1 MEAHVLLSEVT
12 KSGMRYI
19 LMQRVLER
27 MCVFCG
33 HTIRPRSS
41 KDLRPWTISLGPG
54 SLPCHPN
61 PNFHVSKIMYQG
73 RFYLSWK
80 IVVQLHIKELLDPL
94 KSATCSFLS
103 FVWKEFFFK
112 IELMEH
118 VVDTYIPLK
127 LQKFH
132 CWGTHFWKLQQWVQH
147 PDDEISLMND
157 RHTWEEPPYLMP
169 LLCQQF

>member
-1 MEAHVLLSEVT
+1 MSILEAHVLLSEVT

-19 LMQRVLER
+19 LMQRLLER

-41 KDLRPWTISLGPG
+41 KDLRPGTISLGPG

-61 PNFHVSKIMYQG
+61 PNFHLSKKFIS
-73 RFYLSWK
+73 RK
-80 IVVQLHIKELLDPL
+80 ILLVM
-94 KSATCSFLS
+94 KNRSATPHQRITRSSQICHTQSPILCMKG
-103 FVWKEFFFK
+103 VFFSK

-132 CWGTHFWKLQQWVQH
+132 C
-147 PDDEISLMND
+147 
-157 RHTWEEPPYLMP
+157 
-169 LLCQQF
+169 

>member
-1 MEAHVLLSEVT
+1 MSLMEAHVLLSEVT

-41 KDLRPWTISLGPG
+41 KDLRPGTISLGPG

-61 PNFHVSKIMYQG
+61 PNFHLSKIMYQG

-80 IVVQLHIKELLDPL
+80 IIVQLHIKELLDPL
-94 KSATCSFLS
+94 KSATCSLLS

-112 IELMEH
+112 NW
-118 VVDTYIPLK
+118 VDGAWTHTYLWNSRSSIAEGPTSGNCSSGFNILTMR
-127 LQKFH
+127 FH
-132 CWGTHFWKLQQWVQH
+132 
-147 PDDEISLMND
+147 
-157 RHTWEEPPYLMP
+157 
-169 LLCQQF
+169 